1 MDLVIF
7 LASPL
12 VQPSLVAQK
21 IVQEHVES
29 LELHHVEHVELLV
42 LQHVEQHVK

>member
-7 LASPL
+7 LASHL

-21 IVQEHVES
+21 VVQEHVKS
-29 LELHHVEHVELLV
+29 LELQYVEHVELV
-42 LQHVEQHVK
+42 LQHVEQHVE